1 MSAYFTKKELEDDV
15 KRCRKKLNVIRDFQV
30 LDRSQDFLDKET
42 LTKVLDYKGLMRLT
56 ITAKE
61 KDLREKNYLL
71 IKKEG

>member
-15 KRCRKKLNVIRDFQV
+15 KRCKKKLKVIKDFQE
-30 LDRSQDFLDKET
+30 LDKSQDFLDKEN

-61 KDLREKNYLL
+61 KDLREKTYV
-71 IKKEG
+71 KEGE